1 MQRNKRLI
9 RIVLVLVAAA
19 LAACDTFAP
28 LAAPTPQVIVVTGQ
42 PTATPSATPTQAV
55 TRTPIPSATAPSTP
69 TATPY
74 PCSEDGGQII
84 PFDDFESAVAR
95 ETLPYRVYMPPCYL
109 ETQKR
114 YPYVI
119 LMHGLQQDEAQ
130 WDTLGVAAVLNR
142 GILSG
147 DIAPTIV
154 VMPYTGDVGNENAFP
169 PEPSYETVVLGELI
183 PAIERDFC
191 TWNDRDH
198 RAIGGI
204 SRGGFWA
211 YSIGLR
217 HPDLFATIGGHSAYF
232 DRDNAPPEFNPLD
245 LALSVN
251 GLETDRVRMY
261 LDNGASDIVGGGLE
275 LFSSRLSS
283 RGVPHTYIINPVGGH
298 DDAYWE
304 SHLAEYM
311 AFYGRDW
318 TVNIGELPSCL
329 EPSP

>member
-1 MQRNKRLI
+1 L
-9 RIVLVLVAAA
+9 LAAA
-19 LAACDTFAP
+19 LVGCDALAP
-28 LAAPTPQVIVVTGQ
+28 LEAPTPQVIIVTGE
-42 PTATPSATPTQAV
+42 PTATPTATPTQAV
-55 TRTPIPSATAPSTP
+55 TRTPIPTATEPSTP

-74 PCSEDGGQII
+74 PCSEDGGQVI
-84 PFDDFESAVAR
+84 PFDDFDSATAR
-95 ETLPYRVYMPPCYL
+95 ERLEYRVYVPPCYL

-119 LMHGLQQDEAQ
+119 LLHGQQQDENQ
-130 WDTLGVAAVLNR
+130 WEDLGIVELLDR
-142 GILSG
+142 GILRG
-147 DIAPTIV
+147 ELAPMIV
-154 VMPYTGDVGNENAFP
+154 VMPSTGRIGNENAFP
-169 PEPSYETVVLGELI
+169 PAASYETVLLDELI

-198 RAIGGI
+198 RALGGI

-217 HPDLFATIGGHSAYF
+217 HPDLFATLGGHSAYF
-232 DRDNAPPEFNPLD
+232 DRQNAPPEFNPLD
-245 LALSVN
+245 LALSVDM
-251 GLETDRVRMY
+251 LEGDRIRMY

-298 DDAYWE
+298 DDDYWGD
-304 SHLAEYM
+304 HLAEYM
-311 AFYGRDW
+311 AFYARDW
-318 TVNIGELPSCL
+318 TVNIGALPSCL

>member
-1 MQRNKRLI
+1 MQRTYTFISLI
-9 RIVLVLVAAA
+9 LTLGAA
-19 LAACDTFAP
+19 LLAGCDALPP
-28 LAAPTPQVIVVTGQ
+28 LATPTAQFIIVTGQ
-42 PTATPSATPTQAV
+42 PTVTPSATATQAV
-55 TRTPIPSATAPSTP
+55 TRTPVPSATAPVPP

-74 PCSEDGGQII
+74 PCSEDGGQVILY
-84 PFDDFESAVAR
+84 DDFNSTVAR
-95 ETLPYRVYMPPCYL
+95 ETLPYRVYVPPCYL

-114 YPYVI
+114 YPYAI
-119 LMHGLQQDEAQ
+119 LLHGLQQDEAQ
-130 WDTLGVAAVLNR
+130 WETLGLVEFLDRN
-142 GILSG
+142 ILRG
-147 DIAPTIV
+147 DIAPMIV
-154 VMPYTGDVGNENAFP
+154 VMPYTGDIGNENTFP
-169 PEPSYETVVLGELI
+169 PAPSYETVVLDELI

-191 TWNDRDH
+191 TWNDRAH

-217 HPDLFATIGGHSAYF
+217 HPDLFGAIGGHSAYF

-245 LALSVN
+245 LALN
-251 GLETDRVRMY
+251 ATGLETERVRMY

-283 RGVPHTYIINPVGGH
+283 RGVPHTYIINPVGEH

-311 AFYGRDW
+311 AFYGREW
-318 TVNIGELPSCL
+318 PVNLGELPSCL